1 MMTAAIII
9 IILIT
14 VIIILAIAVIVATIR
29 IVVAIHHRAVAQ
41 VTALAHLIDLH
52 TIDYSASSVLG
63 LLKPLTS
70 FLTPVSRLAFFVDTL
85 LSYKPLNKADC
96 IRYNQQYCFVAKKNP
111 ASMLG

>member
-41 VTALAHLIDLH
+41 VTALAHLID
-52 TIDYSASSVLG
+52 SALSVLG

-70 FLTPVSRLAFFVDTL
+70 FLTPVSPLAF
-85 LSYKPLNKADC
+85 LSKMLSIYNIHK
-96 IRYNQQYCFVAKKNP
+96 IRQIALRF
-111 ASMLG
+111 